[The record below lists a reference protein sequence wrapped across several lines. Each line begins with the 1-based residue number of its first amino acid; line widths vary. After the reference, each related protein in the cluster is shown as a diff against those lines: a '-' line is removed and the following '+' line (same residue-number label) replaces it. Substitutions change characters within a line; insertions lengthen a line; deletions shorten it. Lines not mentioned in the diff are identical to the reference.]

1 LVRVEGEMTA
11 YKLFSSQ
18 TVGDDLG
25 LFEHMVA
32 EWLRAEEPRIVGFA
46 QSVQGTHLIVSI
58 VYEAAGE
65 AGAEVAEAESAEVPE
80 VFERTM
86 ERANLD
92 PSMEAGVL
100 LPEAE
105 LPY

>member
-1 LVRVEGEMTA
+1 MAA

-32 EWLRAEEPRIVGFA
+32 EWLRAEDPRIVGFA
-46 QSVQGTHLIVSI
+46 QSVLGTHLIVSI
-58 VYEAAGE
+58 VYEAGGE
-65 AGAEVAEAESAEVPE
+65 TEAEVAEAIEVPE

-86 ERANLD
+86 EHANLD
-92 PSMEAGVL
+92 PSTDGGVL

>member
-1 LVRVEGEMTA
+1 MTA

-18 TVGDDLG
+18 TVGDDLS
-25 LFEHMVA
+25 LFEQMIS
-32 EWLRAEEPRIVGFA
+32 EWLRAEEPRIAGFA
-46 QSVQGTHLIVSI
+46 QSVLGTHVIVSI
-58 VYEAAGE
+58 IYEAASEG
-65 AGAEVAEAESAEVPE
+65 GAEIAESVEVPE

-92 PSMEAGVL
+92 PSIEAGVL

>member
-1 LVRVEGEMTA
+1 MTA

-46 QSVQGTHLIVSI
+46 QSVLGTHLIVSI
-58 VYEAAGE
+58 IYEAAGE
-65 AGAEVAEAESAEVPE
+65 VRAEDAEAVEVPE

>member
-1 LVRVEGEMTA
+1 MSA

-18 TVGDDLG
+18 TVGDDWG
-25 LFEHMVA
+25 LFEHMVS

-46 QSVQGTHLIVSI
+46 QSVLETHVIISI
-58 VYEAAGE
+58 IYEAASE
-65 AGAEVAEAESAEVPE
+65 DTAEVAESVEVPE

-92 PSMEAGVL
+92 PSTEAGVL